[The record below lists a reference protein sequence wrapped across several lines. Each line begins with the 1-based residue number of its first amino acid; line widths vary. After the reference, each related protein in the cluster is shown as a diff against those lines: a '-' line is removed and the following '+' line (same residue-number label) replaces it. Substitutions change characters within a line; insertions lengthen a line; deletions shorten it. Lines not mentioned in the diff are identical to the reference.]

1 MGPAPVTPNYCGLQC
16 DVGLVYDED
25 RHALLNKWLLL
36 SDPDDTMAGAKGYL
50 KVSAVILGPGDEAPV
65 SSILHEGDRERERES
80 LLVRWVPVLAER
92 FISFLCA
99 EFRNTFLCI

>member
-1 MGPAPVTPNYCGLQC
+1 MGPAPVTPNMCGLQC

-25 RHALLNKWLLL
+25 HHALLNKWLLL

-65 SSILHEGDRERERES
+65 SSILYEGDVYIYIYRERERERES
-80 LLVRWVPVLAER
+80 LLVRWVPVL
-92 FISFLCA
+92 SC
-99 EFRNTFLCI
+99 